1 MSESLLSKCVALLQR
16 DDIKQEIK
24 QVLSPTIN
32 EVLVQIYPYIY
43 LSLIFVI
50 LSFLLHLGIFIL
62 LWRNKSILQRE

>member
-50 LSFLLHLGIFIL
+50 LSFLLHLGIFVL
-62 LWRNKSILQRE
+62 LWRNKSILHKE

>member
-62 LWRNKSILQRE
+62 LWRNKSILPKE